1 MKLTALAI
9 AIAMPAM
16 ANNSP
21 RPAWTE
27 QVTAGGQQFAVSAW
41 TNLNAGHS
49 WVLQTAPTMAGEWRS
64 VSQHWG
70 ATVTIIRPTTGAT
83 EFWRLTAGP

>member
-1 MKLTALAI
+1 MKLAALII
-9 AIAMPAM
+9 AIAAPCLG
-16 ANNSP
+16 NNSP

-27 QVTAGGQQFAVSAW
+27 QVVANGQALVVSQW

-70 ATVTIIRPTTGAT
+70 AAVTIVRPTTGTT